1 MTEREFAQRIESMQ
15 RDGFAIVPD
24 ILTAAECDEAQA
36 ALERLASARARGGM
50 ECLFNKARI
59 FERLYQVPEF
69 LRFVRYF
76 LGADALLSSM
86 HGSILGP
93 GEGGCSLHADG
104 AITGHNREVSLAPAD
119 ANTRITSHV
128 VALNTITCISEFT
141 AYNGATE
148 LVPGSHLHPT
158 LDRPAG
164 AEERAVTAVAARGS
178 VVVFNANTWHGP
190 TENRTDTARYAILNP
205 WRRHWTRCE
214 YEVARVVDPEVL
226 ARAGEEG
233 RKIFGL
239 DAQPP
244 YVEMW
249 QWNRDRGEPE
259 AGWEHLRR
267 D

>member
-1 MTEREFAQRIESMQ
+1 MTEREFTQHIDSMQ
-15 RDGFAIVPD
+15 RDGFAIVPG

-36 ALERLASARARGGM
+36 ALDMLASERAAGGM

-59 FERLYQVPEF
+59 FERLYQVPAF

-76 LGADALLSSM
+76 LGSDALLSSM

-93 GEGGCSLHADG
+93 GEGGHSLHADG
-104 AITGHNREVSLAPAD
+104 AITGHNREASNAPAD

-128 VALNTITCISEFT
+128 VALNTITCVSEFT
-141 AYNGATE
+141 AHNGATE

-158 LDRPAG
+158 LDRPPDAD
-164 AEERAVTAVAARGS
+164 ARAVTAVAARGS
-178 VVVFNANTWHGP
+178 VVVFNANIWHGP
-190 TENRTDTARYAILNP
+190 TQNRTNGARYAILSP

-214 YEVARVVDPEVL
+214 YEVARIVDPEVL

-239 DAQPP
+239 DAQSP
-244 YVEMW
+244 YLEMW
-249 QWNRDRGEPE
+249 QWDRDRGEPGE
-259 AGWEHLRR
+259 AWAHLRR